1 VNDPVPARAID
12 AAAEAQPSYAGRTRN
27 TQLEFEAILANA
39 TLGIAFTREKRL
51 YLCNP
56 RFAQILGYEPHE
68 LIGQLGE
75 VVYVSRESYE
85 ALGRIAVPILASGRQ
100 LDVEWEFRRK
110 DGSIFVARV
119 IARSMS
125 DQSTQQGTVWIVED
139 VSERRRHAD
148 EVARLLREQE
158 AILGTTSVGIV
169 FVKDRRVVR
178 CNTRYEQ
185 MYGYQPGELD
195 GELTRILYPNE
206 EEYEAAQAGYAG
218 FARGLPARRI
228 GLRMRKDGSTFW
240 NRADGRA
247 VDPQNP
253 GRGAVWTVEDVT
265 EQRRAEEEL
274 QRVMAEQ
281 QALIDNV
288 SVGIAFRRDRRTV
301 RCNRRAARRAT
312 STSPRRNSS
321 RRAASTASST
331 TASPTCATSGCGAR
345 TARVS
350 GAASPGAR
358 CSRAT
363 RRRATCGSS
372 PTSRRSTPP
381 RSACS
386 ARSPSRS

>member
-195 GELTRILYPNE
+195 GELTRIL
-206 EEYEAAQAGYAG
+206 
-218 FARGLPARRI
+218 
-228 GLRMRKDGSTFW
+228 
-240 NRADGRA
+240 
-247 VDPQNP
+247 
-253 GRGAVWTVEDVT
+253 
-265 EQRRAEEEL
+265 
-274 QRVMAEQ
+274 
-281 QALIDNV
+281 
-288 SVGIAFRRDRRTV
+288 
-301 RCNRRAARRAT
+301 
-312 STSPRRNSS
+312 
-321 RRAASTASST
+321 
-331 TASPTCATSGCGAR
+331 
-345 TARVS
+345 
-350 GAASPGAR
+350 
-358 CSRAT
+358 
-363 RRRATCGSS
+363 
-372 PTSRRSTPP
+372 
-381 RSACS
+381 
-386 ARSPSRS
+386 